1 MADQG
6 KKDDDKGTGQGTG
19 ADDQDTGTDTGDADD
34 SDDDDDAA
42 NDWKP
47 PTKADWDKVQE
58 SLRKA
63 RRDARAARKTGTGTG
78 TGSNGD
84 SGDTDKV
91 DVTKAVADAVTTAD
105 GKWKPMVVRSA
116 ARAAFTE
123 AGLVL
128 PKGNAER
135 AMKRVMR
142 LLDIEDLDITDDGD
156 VDGLTEQVEEIK
168 SDYPDLFASNG
179 TGTGGRARGGGRV
192 DASDRGTGGG
202 KAKSASELQAAA
214 LLGSSR

>member
-1 MADQG
+1 MAEG
-6 KKDDDKGTGQGTG
+6 KKDDDKGTGQATG
-19 ADDQDTGTDTGDADD
+19 ADDQDSGTDTGNADD
-34 SDDDDDAA
+34 SNDDDDATG
-42 NDWKP
+42 DWKP

-63 RRDARAARKTGTGTG
+63 RRDARVARKTGTGTS
-78 TGSNGD
+78 TGGN
-84 SGDTDKV
+84 SGSPDDDKP
-91 DVTKAVADAVTTAD
+91 DVAKAVAEAVTAAD

-128 PKGNAER
+128 PKGNADR

-142 LLDIEDLDITDDGD
+142 LLDVEELDITDDGD
-156 VDGLTEQVEEIK
+156 VEGLSEQVEEIK
-168 SDYPDLFASNG
+168 ADYPDLFAGNG
-179 TGTGGRARGGGRV
+179 TGAGGRPRGGGKV